1 MNKKI
6 FVFFAFISLTFGF
19 TGLAIANKTIEASST
34 NQAETSPTQ
43 NSNPASSLN
52 SQPSAE
58 EQEAAL
64 LYIIELT
71 NSGNKD
77 VNLAKLQPLLSMANG
92 NQGKKLDITSKK
104 FGDGVFVN
112 ATLPVS
118 MNKMLQFAFNPEI
131 PSEII
136 FPSAIRYGYWLPGSD
151 ILNLSSPL
159 WKTWGTAEKP
169 LVLHGEEFEELTPN
183 TDSGSYYSYI
193 LKRLLIAFIDPQGK
207 KVLLSISMQKGS
219 SEIGKKSF
227 IVGDDNNWNYVYSNE
242 TGTNLSGIGWAEP
255 VIYESFTLNIFTEK
269 APGASELD
277 NAVFKWIDAGWSGI
291 NMVKRS
297 HVQAGIDRYL
307 AGFKEVMA
315 RGNVQE
321 ISAEKKRLEA
331 LTQEQR
337 LQEFFP
343 YARYVQEQSLRGS
356 NPDAYKNIA
365 KDGAYGSTMS
375 PERLTSQMLKNYL
388 RKSMNKVDILELPSP
403 NEKQ

>member
-1 MNKKI
+1 M
-6 FVFFAFISLTFGF
+6 
-19 TGLAIANKTIEASST
+19 KTIEKSKLQKSIQKIESGSFDE
-34 NQAETSPTQ
+34 NDID
-43 NSNPASSLN
+43 NIIGI
-52 SQPSAE
+52 
-58 EQEAAL
+58 
-64 LYIIELT
+64 LYIKDLIIEAY
-71 NSGNKD
+71 K
-77 VNLAKLQPLLSMANG
+77 NG
-92 NQGKKLDITSKK
+92 FDKISIKKLLHQAYFIPETKNINELFHELKAKKNHMAVLIDEYGGFSGIITIEDLIEEIMGDI
-104 FGDGVFVN
+104 DDEYDEYD
-112 ATLPVS
+112 P
-118 MNKMLQFAFNPEI
+118 
-131 PSEII
+131 
-136 FPSAIRYGYWLPGSD
+136 D
-151 ILNLSSPL
+151 IL
-159 WKTWGTAEKP
+159 KTEENTYLLKGSTPINEINETLKLKIP
-169 LVLHGEEFEELTPN
+169 TDSDTISGFLISLIGYFPEEFEELTPN